1 MTLTGV
7 AALRAGVMPGDR
19 VPTGRQ
25 QPPEHPGKTALRTQK
40 DTLREILALVVF
52 LLSHTVLLTT
62 TTGPLWLCDTLAVYQ
77 RVVFLC
83 LASTLL
89 LGLTAAC
96 YLVWGRG
103 PAAVWTG
110 TLAAA
115 LPLPLYLVL
124 SPPDWTTGILGIGLC
139 LTHMRQIQSGVAAEV
154 AGTPSDDRHP
164 SHGPDPWVYRLVLVS
179 CVLTSLAALIV
190 CGYAPDAPWIPR
202 TAAWILAGISLG
214 LGFHHLSRTVTGV
227 RHRLARVEHLFL
239 VLAVA
244 VAVRPDLRTWA
255 LPLLALRQAFVAYRI
270 WYSAQGA
277 HRFWRYLLERPAHL
291 LVSSFAIVIVIG
303 SLLLALPAVTPDGQ
317 GLPAI
322 DALFTATSATCV
334 TGLIVVDTGSDLTL
348 TGQLSVLVLIQ
359 IGGLGIMTI
368 STFMALLL
376 GRSIGLRTE
385 FAVKEMIGEKRTH
398 SARRLLAFI
407 VLLTATVE
415 LVGAVTLSLLFRGR
429 GMPWTRSV
437 YCGVFH
443 SVSAFC
449 NAGFSLFSDSLVSQS
464 DSPLIPLTVSALII
478 VGGLGFAV
486 LSSVLTALWK
496 RRSLGPYAAVVLQ
509 LTGLLLVLGT
519 VLIWWVERSRSMAG
533 FSPAASW
540 LHAWFQSVTTRTAGF
555 NTVAIEGLAPA
566 TLMLMLALMFIG
578 AAPGSTAGGI
588 KVTTLAVILLAVR
601 AVVTGRD
608 HIVLRGWRL
617 CPRTVLNALALVFIG
632 AFAVGAVS
640 TVLLLSQEGE
650 PLGLVFEAVS
660 AFGTVGLSTGVT
672 PVLTTLGKVCI
683 VLLMFMGRVGLL
695 TLLLTLR
702 PRQESSIAHP
712 QMDLAIG

>member
-1 MTLTGV
+1 
-7 AALRAGVMPGDR
+7 
-19 VPTGRQ
+19 
-25 QPPEHPGKTALRTQK
+25 
-40 DTLREILALVVF
+40 
-52 LLSHTVLLTT
+52 
-62 TTGPLWLCDTLAVYQ
+62 
-77 RVVFLC
+77 
-83 LASTLL
+83 
-89 LGLTAAC
+89 
-96 YLVWGRG
+96 
-103 PAAVWTG
+103 
-110 TLAAA
+110 
-115 LPLPLYLVL
+115 
-124 SPPDWTTGILGIGLC
+124 
-139 LTHMRQIQSGVAAEV
+139 
-154 AGTPSDDRHP
+154 
-164 SHGPDPWVYRLVLVS
+164 
-179 CVLTSLAALIV
+179 
-190 CGYAPDAPWIPR
+190 
-202 TAAWILAGISLG
+202 
-214 LGFHHLSRTVTGV
+214 
-227 RHRLARVEHLFL
+227 
-239 VLAVA
+239 
-244 VAVRPDLRTWA
+244 
-255 LPLLALRQAFVAYRI
+255 
-270 WYSAQGA
+270 
-277 HRFWRYLLERPAHL
+277 
-291 LVSSFAIVIVIG
+291 
-303 SLLLALPAVTPDGQ
+303 
-317 GLPAI
+317 
-322 DALFTATSATCV
+322 
-334 TGLIVVDTGSDLTL
+334 
-348 TGQLSVLVLIQ
+348 
-359 IGGLGIMTI
+359 
-368 STFMALLL
+368 
-376 GRSIGLRTE
+376 
-385 FAVKEMIGEKRTH
+385 
-398 SARRLLAFI
+398 
-407 VLLTATVE
+407 VE

-533 FSPAASW
+533 F
-540 LHAWFQSVTTRTAGF
+540 

-672 PVLTTLGKVCI
+672 
-683 VLLMFMGRVGLL
+683 MFMGRVGLL